1 MKIIILGAN
10 GLIGYNILTTFL
22 ENPNFEVLAF
32 VRDKK
37 KFNSFRPDLLK
48 KLIFDFMRNISIGQ
62 IFVIFIVGVLI
73 FSDFSKILKNVRNL
87 VKNTKIYK
95 NLKKK

>member
-1 MKIIILGAN
+1 
-10 GLIGYNILTTFL
+10 
-22 ENPNFEVLAF
+22 
-32 VRDKK
+32 
-37 KFNSFRPDLLK
+37 
-48 KLIFDFMRNISIGQ
+48 MRNISIGQ